1 MERPKAYWEAASH
14 SQKIHV
20 HPVENALPGGALC
33 GMITWK

>member
-20 HPVENALPGGALC
+20 NPVENALPGGALC